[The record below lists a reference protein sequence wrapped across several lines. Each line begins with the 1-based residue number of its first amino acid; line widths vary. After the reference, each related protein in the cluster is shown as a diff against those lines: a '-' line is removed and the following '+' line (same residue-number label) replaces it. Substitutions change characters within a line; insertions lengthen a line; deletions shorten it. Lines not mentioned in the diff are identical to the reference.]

1 VVSEP
6 IHRPDQGVEMRRRVL
21 GTDYVDRALA
31 SADAFTADLQEQLN
45 ANCWGNAWTRPGID
59 LKTRSII
66 TLTALAVLGKGN
78 ELKTHTLG
86 ALRNGCSVDEIKE
99 VFLHLIPYAGFPTA
113 ITAFQAAQPVVAEWL
128 QEQPT
133 T

>member
-1 VVSEP
+1 MISESTQ
-6 IHRPDQGVEMRRRVL
+6 RPNQGLEMRRRVL
-21 GTDYVDRALA
+21 GEDYVDRALT
-31 SADAFTADLQEQLN
+31 SSDGFTADLQEELN

-66 TLTALAVLGKGN
+66 TLTALAVSGKVN

-86 ALRNGCSVDEIKE
+86 ALRNGCSADEIKE

-113 ITAFQAAQPVVAEWL
+113 IAAFQAAQPVVAAWL
-128 QEQPT
+128 KEQPST
-133 T
+133 

>member
-1 VVSEP
+1 MNESVQ
-6 IHRPDQGVEMRRRVL
+6 RADRGLEMRRRVL
-21 GTDYVDRALA
+21 GEDYVDRVLK
-31 SADAFTADLQEQLN
+31 SADGFTAELQEQVT
-45 ANCWGNAWTRPGID
+45 ADCWGGAWSRPGLD

-66 TLTALAVLGKGN
+66 TLTALAASGKVA

-86 ALRNGCSVDEIKE
+86 ALRNGCSADEIKE

-113 ITAFQAAQPVVAEWL
+113 IQAFQTAQPVVAEWL
-128 QEQPT
+128 EQQRT

>member
-1 VVSEP
+1 VFSEP

-21 GTDYVDRALA
+21 GTAYVDRALA
-31 SADAFTADLQEQLN
+31 SADGFTADLQEQLN

-59 LKTRSII
+59 LKTRSIV
-66 TLTALAVLGKGN
+66 TLTALAVSGKVN
-78 ELKTHTLG
+78 ELKAHTLG

-113 ITAFQAAQPVVAEWL
+113 ITAFQVAQPVVAEWL
-128 QEQPT
+128 QEQDT
-133 T
+133 A